1 MLRGAFVHICVGLQ
15 LEEQIQ
21 DIHKEK
27 DLSDISNRCIED
39 KGRRIITLV
48 PLLILSTT
56 GSAVDKLLNDAWK
69 AV

>member
-1 MLRGAFVHICVGLQ
+1 MLRGAFVHICVGFQ

-27 DLSDISNRCIED
+27 DLTDISNRCIED
-39 KGRRIITLV
+39 EARRITTLV
-48 PLLILSTT
+48 PLLTLSTAA
-56 GSAVDKLLNDAWK
+56 SAVDKLLNDAWK